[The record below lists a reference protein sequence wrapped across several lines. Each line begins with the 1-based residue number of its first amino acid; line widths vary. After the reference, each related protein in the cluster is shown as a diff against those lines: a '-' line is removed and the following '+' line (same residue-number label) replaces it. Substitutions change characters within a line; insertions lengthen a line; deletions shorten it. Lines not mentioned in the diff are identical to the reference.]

1 MVPSSTRSIL
11 GKLFRFPVLNVADI
25 PLEKSRTQ
33 ELNLKQT
40 FPPEGWLL
48 SAVQGFPISS
58 HVMLSQ
64 KRVNSV
70 KAQCTCRKFCLG
82 LSSHKFLLLYHF
94 IGVSP
99 CKQCKQCNIHLW
111 WCFCASICFGFN
123 SKLMI
128 SFRQRQFSSVE
139 IVKVCHS
146 SALVD
151 WGKRGWSN
159 REKYHMNYP
168 TCLLHNCSPPRES
181 PTSRNPTIH
190 CAPHWISIQRISP
203 KKKSL
208 HRMKFQRNGHISS
221 REIVLGVK
229 FFS

>member
-1 MVPSSTRSIL
+1 MLCFLRKGSIL
-11 GKLFRFPVLNVADI
+11 SKLNVRVGNSVWDFPVTNSFCFVSTTGALVVVLVYWGITSATTTSEGVFVLQFALVSIQIWWFPFDKDI
-25 PLEKSRTQ
+25 FS
-33 ELNLKQT
+33 
-40 FPPEGWLL
+40 
-48 SAVQGFPISS
+48 VQ
-58 HVMLSQ
+58 
-64 KRVNSV
+64 
-70 KAQCTCRKFCLG
+70 
-82 LSSHKFLLLYHF
+82 
-94 IGVSP
+94 
-99 CKQCKQCNIHLW
+99 
-111 WCFCASICFGFN
+111 
-123 SKLMI
+123 
-128 SFRQRQFSSVE
+128 

>member
-1 MVPSSTRSIL
+1 MLVQSVFIYDIVAECWTCLSLSSNHQDSRTWLKKRKYLISNRKIFPPVTQNFAVPVVPSSTRSIL

-99 CKQCKQCNIHLW
+99 CKQCKQCNIHL
-111 WCFCASICFGFN
+111 
-123 SKLMI
+123 
-128 SFRQRQFSSVE
+128 
-139 IVKVCHS
+139 
-146 SALVD
+146 
-151 WGKRGWSN
+151 
-159 REKYHMNYP
+159 
-168 TCLLHNCSPPRES
+168 
-181 PTSRNPTIH
+181 
-190 CAPHWISIQRISP
+190 
-203 KKKSL
+203 
-208 HRMKFQRNGHISS
+208 
-221 REIVLGVK
+221 
-229 FFS
+229 

>member
-1 MVPSSTRSIL
+1 MSEPQFKPPRLANFAEKRKYFISNRKMFPPVTQNFAVPVVPSSTRSIL

-82 LSSHKFLLLYHF
+82 LSSHKFLLLCQHHRCSSSRTSLLGYDHVSSVNSATSTSD
-94 IGVSP
+94 GVFVL
-99 CKQCKQCNIHLW
+99 QFAL
-111 WCFCASICFGFN
+111 ASIQN
-123 SKLMI
+123 
-128 SFRQRQFSSVE
+128 
-139 IVKVCHS
+139 
-146 SALVD
+146 
-151 WGKRGWSN
+151 
-159 REKYHMNYP
+159 
-168 TCLLHNCSPPRES
+168 
-181 PTSRNPTIH
+181 
-190 CAPHWISIQRISP
+190 
-203 KKKSL
+203 
-208 HRMKFQRNGHISS
+208 
-221 REIVLGVK
+221 
-229 FFS
+229 